1 MIRTDCIITLT
12 GSFKNTGFGFSCLQK
27 ATSLSLCGEFEYLNE
42 KEVEIIVSGGKESI
56 QKFYNW
62 CINQSFPKSGKI
74 SVLSKK
80 TKYFN
85 EFQIINQL

>member
-56 QKFYNW
+56 QRFYQW
-62 CINQSFPKSGKI
+62 CIDQEIPESAELTFS
-74 SVLSKK
+74 S
-80 TKYFN
+80 TKPSEYK